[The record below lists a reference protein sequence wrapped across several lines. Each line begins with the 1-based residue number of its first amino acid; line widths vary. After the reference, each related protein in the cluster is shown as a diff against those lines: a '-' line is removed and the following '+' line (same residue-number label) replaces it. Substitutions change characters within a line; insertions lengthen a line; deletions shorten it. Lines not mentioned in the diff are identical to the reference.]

1 MIISR
6 LIDSMRRELS
16 GPFASK
22 LNATTLNSLL
32 DAESDWLFMEGET
45 STTEEMEKRWDTLQ
59 NRLKEEYKEY
69 YEAKEAHRLEV
80 EKQLEEESKKHEKVG
95 KFEMMIIIFQ
105 SFSIIF
111 NHFSIIF
118 RIRRK
123 M

>member
-1 MIISR
+1 
-6 LIDSMRRELS
+6 MRRELS

-95 KFEMMIIIFQ
+95 N
-105 SFSIIF
+105 S
-111 NHFSIIF
+111 
-118 RIRRK
+118 R
-123 M
+123 